1 MKKGFKLLMKIMSWF
16 LTVFVILTLVITI
29 TKVAKPS
36 SVGIDIDSLGMRKE
50 MFLRRY
56 GGNLNRTT
64 FMSVKDL
71 KNEVIDYYKM
81 LLKGELGWTYKIV
94 RTVDSMGNPISR
106 RENIDPIVGIL
117 KTGFDR
123 SIKLLSA
130 AISIAL
136 ILGILKGVFDS
147 KKDKKSGSTSK
158 LFTTVLGLSIPAVF
172 LAPLLQMVGMW
183 LSYTYKINLPFRGD
197 ETFRHMI
204 LPTIVLSILPT
215 MYIARITAVAM
226 DRAYE
231 NEYIRTAISKG
242 SSKLRVMWIHVFRN
256 AIVEIVGSLPSVLT
270 ILISDLAIVEYLF
283 DYKGLTHMML
293 EYYHQG
299 QSDVVT
305 GIALVLCAIFAV
317 FYLLLKILKF
327 VLEPKGRSATI

>member
-1 MKKGFKLLMKIMSWF
+1 MKKGFKLFIKAISWI
-16 LTVFVILTLVITI
+16 LTVFVILTLVIII

-36 SVGIDIDSLGMRKE
+36 SVGIDVDSLGIRKE

-56 GGNLNRTT
+56 GANLNRTT
-64 FMSVKDL
+64 FTSVKDL

-106 RENIDPIVGIL
+106 RENIEPIGGIL
-117 KTGFDR
+117 KTGFNR
-123 SIKLLSA
+123 SIKLLSV
-130 AISIAL
+130 AISISL
-136 ILGILKGVFDS
+136 VLGILKGVFDS
-147 KKDKKSGSTSK
+147 KKDKQDGSSFK
-158 LFTTVLGLSIPAVF
+158 LFTTVIGLSIPAIF
-172 LAPLLQMVGMW
+172 LAPLLQLLGMW
-183 LSYTYKINLPFRGD
+183 LSYTYKINLPFRGY
-197 ETFRHMI
+197 ETSRHLI
-204 LPTIVLSILPT
+204 LPTIALSILPT

-242 SSKLRVMWIHVFRN
+242 SSRLRVMWIHVFRN
-256 AIVEIVGSLPSVLT
+256 AIVEIGGSLPSVLT

-317 FYLLLKILKF
+317 FYLLIKLLKF
-327 VLEPKGRSATI
+327 ALDPKGRGAAI